1 MNQRE
6 RKSKR
11 VVDVVSFY
19 VDNNRFPDNEEI
31 QTLAEEN
38 DVSVHTI
45 REDIRKAKEGKL
57 GDKVL
62 EILNNRLEDAGMNM
76 EDFKNSDLIKLYQAT
91 RPKQTEAKIDLK
103 AEIDIRGESVKSVLE
118 EYGNLIQREHIHE
131 ERVTKG

>member
-1 MNQRE
+1 M
-6 RKSKR
+6 
-11 VVDVVSFY
+11 VSFY